1 MKNFITE
8 SEIEQI
14 ALDILREDFE
24 YTVLYGPGIAEGD
37 KKERDYTEVVY
48 QQRLK
53 TAIDKFN
60 PTIPEE
66 AKEVAF

>member
-1 MKNFITE
+1 
-8 SEIEQI
+8 
-14 ALDILREDFE
+14 
-24 YTVLYGPGIAEGD
+24 VLYGPDIAEGD
-37 KKERDYTEVVY
+37 KKERDYTKLVL

-66 AKEVAF
+66 AKEEAFKKALRTIS